1 MATIWGD
8 GLPERLRAGYAWVND
23 EDFLDE
29 MVCLTTTT
37 TTTTTE
43 QEANREAN
51 TAGTTG
57 PSNTLKIFATSITAN
72 SSS

>member
-8 GLPERLRAGYAWVND
+8 GFPERLCVGYAWVND

-29 MVCLTTTT
+29 VVCLFPLPLNKRQKTN
-37 TTTTTE
+37 E
-43 QEANREAN
+43 D

-57 PSNTLKIFATSITAN
+57 PSNTLKISVTSITAN